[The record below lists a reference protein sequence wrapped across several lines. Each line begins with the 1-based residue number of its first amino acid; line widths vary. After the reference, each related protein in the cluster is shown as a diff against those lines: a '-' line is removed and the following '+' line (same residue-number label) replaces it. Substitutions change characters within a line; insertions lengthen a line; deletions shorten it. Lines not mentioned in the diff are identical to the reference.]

1 MNRLNTML
9 AVAAMLLTLPAFA
22 QQDAAGSPG
31 PTRDEQIRKMMQPT
45 MNPSVNAAAAMMV
58 PATEAI
64 IEAELNL
71 AALPETAQRIASF
84 KKNLFDALRKS
95 GFTPE
100 QAFQLTLA
108 TGLPSASPS
117 AK

>member
-1 MNRLNTML
+1 MYRFKASCVL
-9 AVAAMLLTLPAFA
+9 AAMLLALPVLA
-22 QQDAAGSPG
+22 QQSPAGAQPS
-31 PTRDEQIRKMMQPT
+31 RDEQIRKMMQPS
-45 MNPSVNAAAAMMV
+45 MNPSVNANAAMMV
-58 PATEAI
+58 PAIEAI

-71 AALPETAQRIASF
+71 AAMPETAQRIASF

-95 GFTPE
+95 GFTAE

-108 TGLPSASPS
+108 TALPSASPS